1 MTKSSQ
7 VLKEESNNLRALICF
22 TLKRR
27 LKDAIKAYIESA
39 QEENTGVAHEHVDV
53 ETTGYLQ
60 LRRNYIHKRGE
71 DQGDDN
77 SCIDSIHTNY
87 EKRIVSIRLDGDN
100 YDLSLDEVSN
110 ENLIAIVEELEYF
123 IENPDEIEII

>member
-7 VLKEESNNLRALICF
+7 VLKEESNNLRVLICF
-22 TLKRR
+22 TLKKR
-27 LKDAIKAYIESA
+27 LEDAIKAYVESV

-71 DQGDDN
+71 DQYSHN
-77 SCIDSIHTNY
+77 EAIDSIHTNY
-87 EKRIVSIRLDGDN
+87 EKRIVSLRFDGDN

-110 ENLIAIVEELEYF
+110 ENLIAIIEELEYF